1 MSTRFYVRAEWDP
14 DAGVFTSATNI
25 PGLNVEAET
34 LAEFLSLVEELAPMM
49 LEANV
54 PPEQR
59 PQGADDGSPLLN
71 RLELQVAA

>member
-1 MSTRFYVRAEWDP
+1 MATQFYVRAEWDP
-14 DAGVFTSATNI
+14 EAGVFTSATNI

-34 LAEFLSLVEELAPMM
+34 LAEFLSVAEELAPMM

-54 PPEQR
+54 PPGER
-59 PQGADDGSPLLN
+59 PQGASDGSPLLN